1 MLKCFTSPDSISSF
15 ERSTQSSLYMA
26 LGRIFLVLCITNP
39 RPGWLFW
46 SIMPTV
52 TSELLCFIWHF
63 VQISA
68 APLPPSIHLLI
79 CLKKKVR
86 TERKPESILWFWDEV
101 HGQFLSS
108 KLHHGSVISR
118 WCRDS
123 HVVSAFT
130 HLHCYQTWKS
140 WNYIFFKKK
149 LCLVDFA
156 CRNQWSQS
164 KTANPVT
171 ICHCRQASAT
181 HSTSL

>member
-1 MLKCFTSPDSISSF
+1 MAVLVNYAHRDLWVTVFYLTFCSNISGSFTTVHPSF
-15 ERSTQSSLYMA
+15 NLSQ
-26 LGRIFLVLCITNP
+26 
-39 RPGWLFW
+39 
-46 SIMPTV
+46 
-52 TSELLCFIWHF
+52 
-63 VQISA
+63 
-68 APLPPSIHLLI
+68 
-79 CLKKKVR
+79 KKVR
-86 TERKPESILWFWDEV
+86 IERKPESILWFWDEV

-123 HVVSAFT
+123 HVVS
-130 HLHCYQTWKS
+130 
-140 WNYIFFKKK
+140 FFYPSALLPDMEELKLFHFFKK

-164 KTANPVT
+164 KTTNPVT